1 MRFKWTDQATNQW
14 ADGRTT
20 LIWRISIGDASTHLK
35 MRLTKGMK
43 INDILKDKKWADDDD
58 ENEMRMVTIIM
69 TQILSMRMMG
79 MKVMRMMIAGEAF
92 E

>member
-35 MRLTKGMK
+35 MRLTKGVK

-58 ENEMRMVTIIM
+58 ENRYDANFIYEDDGDENDENDD
-69 TQILSMRMMG
+69 SW
-79 MKVMRMMIAGEAF
+79 
-92 E
+92 